1 VADTAAVRLVAVVDG
16 YVQGVGFRFTTRER
30 ARALGLTGSAVN
42 EPDGR
47 VRVTAEGPRPSCEQL
62 LSWLRGPSAPGRV
75 RSVTAVWE
83 PATGGAWGFSV
94 G

>member
-1 VADTAAVRLVAVVDG
+1 MADPAVVRLVAVVDG
-16 YVQGVGFRFTTRER
+16 FVQGVGFRYSTRDR

-47 VRVTAEGPRPSCEQL
+47 VRVTVEGPRPSCEAL
-62 LSWLRGPSAPGRV
+62 LAWLRGPSAPGRV